1 MTQMSASSAGST
13 TSTSTVSTTTVRR
26 RLLVR
31 RDIDVRP
38 FVWRGLLPLLGLLLV
53 GLYAIWPFA
62 RSTIEAS
69 VQRHVGAHLET
80 SGFGWAKVAVSGQ
93 QIVLSGSPPTLDD
106 GAKAIQSALG
116 AQCPTWAGPRTCAI
130 AVVGAFAPP
139 TPSVTATAPAASPAA
154 LPAPSPSAAAPA
166 APVDQAK
173 ACAAELNRLLE
184 GSRIQFAS
192 GRAEIAAASG
202 PVLDRLAAAAKDCPG
217 KLRIEGHTDN
227 IGDPEANRQLSL
239 QRSGAV
245 KAALLL
251 RGLPT
256 DRVETA
262 GFGADRPV
270 GDNATPDGR
279 AQNRRIEFH
288 PAGS

>member
-1 MTQMSASSAGST
+1 MTQLSASSAGST
-13 TSTSTVSTTTVRR
+13 TSRSTMSTTTTRR

-31 RDIDVRP
+31 RDADVWP

-62 RSTIEAS
+62 RGTIEAS
-69 VQRHVGAHLET
+69 VQRHVAAHLEKT
-80 SGFGWAKVAVSGQ
+80 GFGWARVAVSGQ
-93 QIVLSGSPPTLDD
+93 QVVLSGSPPALED

-116 AQCPTWAGPRTCAI
+116 AQCPTWAGLRTCAI
-130 AVVGAFAPP
+130 SVVGAFAPALPSVP
-139 TPSVTATAPAASPAA
+139 TPSPAA
-154 LPAPSPSAAAPA
+154 LPAPSVPPAAAPA
-166 APVDQAK
+166 AIEQAK
-173 ACAAELNRLLE
+173 ACAAGLNRLLE

-192 GRAEIAAASG
+192 GRAEIAAASN
-202 PVLDRLAAAAKDCPG
+202 PLLDQLAAAAKDCPG
-217 KLRIEGHTDN
+217 NLRIEGHTDN
-227 IGDPEANRQLSL
+227 IGDPQANRRLSL
-239 QRSGAV
+239 QRSEAV
-245 KAALLL
+245 KAALVL
-251 RGLPT
+251 RGLLP

-270 GDNATPDGR
+270 GDNATADGR